1 MERAVLS
8 LDGVSLLADSSTRA
22 SGKPAHVIEFRRT
35 QAGKASIRGKHIAVP
50 LKDSVVTVFWYVHE
64 SDWQKGREE
73 MERIVKTILT
83 LARHPLIV
91 LSLLSAGADPNVRG
105 STGATPLL
113 AAVERGEKAIAK
125 ILLEHGA
132 DVNRGTDSGVTPL
145 MIASRDGRLDL
156 VQLLLSHGADVTLHD
171 QRGFTAVDFVKGK
184 RGAEYRAIQQLLK
197 RATTM
202 ARNH

>member
-1 MERAVLS
+1 MSRSIHTRPNISVWGISFMLINLVLLIAQAYWIWRYATNHYLCFAAVSGNLKTAEVA
-8 LDGVSLLADSSTRA
+8 LRFGA
-22 SGKPAHVIEFRRT
+22 SPNSRLPNGDTP
-35 QAGKASIRGKHIAVP
+35 
-50 LKDSVVTVFWYVHE
+50 
-64 SDWQKGREE
+64 
-73 MERIVKTILT
+73 LT

-156 VQLLLSHGADVTLHD
+156 VQLLLSHGADATLHD

-184 RGAEYRAIQQLLK
+184 RGSEYRTIEQLLK
-197 RATTM
+197 KATTM